1 MTPEQSARLGTL
13 LTSRRK
19 AVGLSIPEVSRRAGI
34 DRGTL
39 WRIEKG
45 MIHNPKA
52 ENLQSIGEVLDIPAS
67 DLFTTVGWVP
77 SQQLPTIRPYLRTKY
92 RQLPDA
98 AVKEIEDY
106 FDDVARRHGI
116 SFNSDHG
123 PRDKEDE

>member
-13 LTSRRK
+13 LTNRRK
-19 AVGLSIPEVSRRAGI
+19 QKGLSIPEVSRQAGI

-77 SQQLPTIRPYLRTKY
+77 SKQLPTIRPYLRTKY

-116 SFNSDHG
+116 SFDSDHG
-123 PRDKEDE
+123 PIDKEDE